1 MSMRAISVL
10 AAVLLAGSAFSFS
23 ASAAGDSQTMNMA
36 APAKADS
43 AKLAATRK
51 ALRSLWQGHIQAVRK
66 VDVAVIAKDG
76 AAEKSAEAEV
86 VDNAHAIA
94 GAIEPFYGAAARD
107 QLFKLLA
114 GHYGAV
120 KAYLEAAIAKDQAG
134 ESKATSQMTSNAEE
148 IATFLSGA
156 NPYLPKDAVLGLL
169 QVHAGHHISQIQQLI
184 AHDAAGESKTRKD
197 MAAHM
202 NVIAD
207 AIADALAKQFP
218 AKF

>member
-1 MSMRAISVL
+1 MRAISIL
-10 AAVLLAGSAFSFS
+10 AAALLAGSAVC
-23 ASAAGDSQTMNMA
+23 AGATAAGDSQTMNMA
-36 APAKADS
+36 GPAKADS

-66 VDVAVIAKDG
+66 VVVAAIGKDA
-76 AAEKSAEAEV
+76 AAEKSGEAEV

-120 KAYLEAAIAKDQAG
+120 KAYLEASIAKDQAG
-134 ESKATSQMTSNAEE
+134 QSKATSQMTSNAED
-148 IATFLSGA
+148 IAAFLSGA

-184 AHDAAGESKTRKD
+184 AHDTAGEARTRKD
-197 MAAHM
+197 MSAHM

-207 AIADALAKQFP
+207 AITDALAKQFP